1 MGRRPPQGCGL
12 RALPAPL
19 PLLLLLLLLL
29 RPPAT
34 PGVTCPPPTSVEHA
48 DIRVKSYKL
57 NSTERYTCNTGFKRK
72 AGTSTLTECVL
83 NKTTN
88 TAHWTI
94 PNLKCI
100 TSSEASLHPQAH
112 KCHVVMLSLGD
123 PSLTHLKPSSTEMPA
138 GVTPEPESTSLSG
151 KEPAFTS
158 KSDSTVATKAA
169 TEPGSRLIPSKPPAA
184 GTTGVINNEPSR
196 APAQT
201 TANALEHTP
210 SASQETPGTYSY
222 SSGTVTAAIVMPVA
236 VLCVVCV
243 GLLVCYKRSRQTSQI
258 CTVAMENM
266 EEIPMTGGTNGRD
279 EDAENQAH
287 NLGNSRGKLRAAKA
301 EARMPTLP

>member
-1 MGRRPPQGCGL
+1 MKGFQGEQAGRAIPG
-12 RALPAPL
+12 
-19 PLLLLLLLLL
+19 LLLFS
-29 RPPAT
+29 
-34 PGVTCPPPTSVEHA
+34 GVTCPPPTSVEHA

-100 TSSEASLHPQAH
+100 S
-112 KCHVVMLSLGD
+112 
-123 PSLTHLKPSSTEMPA
+123 
-138 GVTPEPESTSLSG
+138 
-151 KEPAFTS
+151 
-158 KSDSTVATKAA
+158 
-169 TEPGSRLIPSKPPAA
+169 
-184 GTTGVINNEPSR
+184 
-196 APAQT
+196 
-201 TANALEHTP
+201 
-210 SASQETPGTYSY
+210 TYSY

-258 CTVAMENM
+258 RTVAMENM

-287 NLGNSRGKLRAAKA
+287 NLGNSRGELRAAKA

>member
-19 PLLLLLLLLL
+19 PLPLLLLLLL

-151 KEPAFTS
+151 K
-158 KSDSTVATKAA
+158 
-169 TEPGSRLIPSKPPAA
+169 
-184 GTTGVINNEPSR
+184 
-196 APAQT
+196 
-201 TANALEHTP
+201 
-210 SASQETPGTYSY
+210 GTYSY

-258 CTVAMENM
+258 RTVAMENM

-279 EDAENQAH
+279 EDAENQAY

>member
-1 MGRRPPQGCGL
+1 MTASC
-12 RALPAPL
+12 
-19 PLLLLLLLLL
+19 
-29 RPPAT
+29 
-34 PGVTCPPPTSVEHA
+34 VTCPPPTSVEHA

-100 TSSEASLHPQAH
+100 R
-112 KCHVVMLSLGD
+112 D

-138 GVTPEPESTSLSG
+138 GHNSTIGS
-151 KEPAFTS
+151 EPAFTS

-184 GTTGVINNEPSR
+184 GTTG
-196 APAQT
+196 
-201 TANALEHTP
+201 
-210 SASQETPGTYSY
+210 ETPGTYSY
-222 SSGTVTAAIVMPVA
+222 SSGTVTAAIIMPVA

-243 GLLVCYKRSRQTSQI
+243 GLLVCYKRSR
-258 CTVAMENM
+258 
-266 EEIPMTGGTNGRD
+266 
-279 EDAENQAH
+279 
-287 NLGNSRGKLRAAKA
+287 
-301 EARMPTLP
+301 

>member
-1 MGRRPPQGCGL
+1 MKGFQGEQAGRAIPG
-12 RALPAPL
+12 
-19 PLLLLLLLLL
+19 LLLFS
-29 RPPAT
+29 
-34 PGVTCPPPTSVEHA
+34 GVTCPPPTSVEYA

-100 TSSEASLHPQAH
+100 
-112 KCHVVMLSLGD
+112 K
-123 PSLTHLKPSSTEMPA
+123 
-138 GVTPEPESTSLSG
+138 
-151 KEPAFTS
+151 PAFTS

-201 TANALEHTP
+201 TAKALEHTP
-210 SASQETPGTYSY
+210 SASQETPAGKESPSPRGEKARRIDLHGRGFADLNGICRLPIWEDGGSFLQSGVAICGTYSY
-222 SSGTVTAAIVMPVA
+222 SSGTVTAAIVMPVT

-258 CTVAMENM
+258 RTVAMENM

-279 EDAENQAH
+279 EDAENQAYD
-287 NLGNSRGKLRAAKA
+287 LGNSRGKLRAAKA

>member
-1 MGRRPPQGCGL
+1 GAPRRASPWLEGLKCGHL
-12 RALPAPL
+12 SSLVCTFA
-19 PLLLLLLLLL
+19 
-29 RPPAT
+29 
-34 PGVTCPPPTSVEHA
+34 GVTCPPPTSVEHA

-100 TSSEASLHPQAH
+100 R
-112 KCHVVMLSLGD
+112 D

-201 TANALEHTP
+201 TAKALEHTP
-210 SASQETPGTYSY
+210 SASQETPGYPGHSATLCLLFCA
-222 SSGTVTAAIVMPVA
+222 TASLLCSLTS
-236 VLCVVCV
+236 VLC
-243 GLLVCYKRSRQTSQI
+243 
-258 CTVAMENM
+258 
-266 EEIPMTGGTNGRD
+266 
-279 EDAENQAH
+279 
-287 NLGNSRGKLRAAKA
+287 LGSVSSAY
-301 EARMPTLP
+301 

>member
-19 PLLLLLLLLL
+19 PPLLLLLLLL

-169 TEPGSRLIPSKPPAA
+169 TEPGSRLIPSKPPAV

-201 TANALEHTP
+201 TAKALEHTP

-222 SSGTVTAAIVMPVA
+222 SSGTVTAAIVMPVT

-258 CTVAMENM
+258 RTVAIENM

>member
-1 MGRRPPQGCGL
+1 MKGFQGEQAGRAIPG
-12 RALPAPL
+12 
-19 PLLLLLLLLL
+19 LLLFS
-29 RPPAT
+29 
-34 PGVTCPPPTSVEHA
+34 GVTCPPPTSVEYA

-201 TANALEHTP
+201 TAKALEHTP
-210 SASQETPGTYSY
+210 SASQETPASLLCSLTS
-222 SSGTVTAAIVMPVA
+222 
-236 VLCVVCV
+236 VLCLGSVSWKRKSVSQRYLFIQFRNCDCCINLSQGV
-243 GLLVCYKRSRQTSQI
+243 SPMHFTARLATLLGIKAAVYTR
-258 CTVAMENM
+258 CTQHS
-266 EEIPMTGGTNGRD
+266 T
-279 EDAENQAH
+279 
-287 NLGNSRGKLRAAKA
+287 
-301 EARMPTLP
+301 

>member
-1 MGRRPPQGCGL
+1 MKGFQGEQAGRAIPG
-12 RALPAPL
+12 
-19 PLLLLLLLLL
+19 LLLFS
-29 RPPAT
+29 
-34 PGVTCPPPTSVEHA
+34 GVTCPPPTSVEHA
-48 DIRVKSYKL
+48 GIRVKSYKL

-201 TANALEHTP
+201 TAKALEHTP
-210 SASQETPGTYSY
+210 SASQETPAGKESPSPRGTYSY
-222 SSGTVTAAIVMPVA
+222 SSGTVTAAIVMPVT

-258 CTVAMENM
+258 RTVAMENM

-279 EDAENQAH
+279 EDAENQAYD
-287 NLGNSRGKLRAAKA
+287 LGNSRGKLRAAKA

>member
-1 MGRRPPQGCGL
+1 MGL
-12 RALPAPL
+12 
-19 PLLLLLLLLL
+19 
-29 RPPAT
+29 T
-34 PGVTCPPPTSVEHA
+34 SVTCPPPTSVEHA

-201 TANALEHTP
+201 TAKALEHTP
-210 SASQETPGTYSY
+210 SATQEMPGTYSY

-258 CTVAMENM
+258 RTVAMENM

-287 NLGNSRGKLRAAKA
+287 NLGNSRGELRAAKA

>member
-100 TSSEASLHPQAH
+100 
-112 KCHVVMLSLGD
+112 K
-123 PSLTHLKPSSTEMPA
+123 
-138 GVTPEPESTSLSG
+138 
-151 KEPAFTS
+151 PAFTS

-201 TANALEHTP
+201 TAKALEHTP
-210 SASQETPGTYSY
+210 SASQETPASLLCSLTS
-222 SSGTVTAAIVMPVA
+222 
-236 VLCVVCV
+236 VLCLGSVSW
-243 GLLVCYKRSRQTSQI
+243 KRKSVSQRYLFIQFRNCDCGHRHACHCALCSMCGTSGVLQKI
-258 CTVAMENM
+258 QANFADTHCCNGEH
-266 EEIPMTGGTNGRD
+266 GRD
-279 EDAENQAH
+279 TNDWGNQRQRRGCRKPSIRPRKLQGEAEGSQ
-287 NLGNSRGKLRAAKA
+287 G
-301 EARMPTLP
+301 

>member
-1 MGRRPPQGCGL
+1 GAPRRASPWLEGLKCGHL
-12 RALPAPL
+12 SSLVCTFA
-19 PLLLLLLLLL
+19 
-29 RPPAT
+29 
-34 PGVTCPPPTSVEHA
+34 GVTCPPPTSVEHA

-100 TSSEASLHPQAH
+100 
-112 KCHVVMLSLGD
+112 K
-123 PSLTHLKPSSTEMPA
+123 
-138 GVTPEPESTSLSG
+138 
-151 KEPAFTS
+151 PAFTS

-201 TANALEHTP
+201 TAKALEHTP
-210 SASQETPGTYSY
+210 SASQETPGYPGHSATLCLLFCA
-222 SSGTVTAAIVMPVA
+222 TASLLCSLTS
-236 VLCVVCV
+236 VLCLGSVSW
-243 GLLVCYKRSRQTSQI
+243 KRKQTSQI
-258 CTVAMENM
+258 RTVAMENM

-279 EDAENQAH
+279 EDAENQAYD
-287 NLGNSRGKLRAAKA
+287 L
-301 EARMPTLP
+301 

>member
-1 MGRRPPQGCGL
+1 MKGFQGEQAGRAIPG
-12 RALPAPL
+12 
-19 PLLLLLLLLL
+19 LLLFS
-29 RPPAT
+29 
-34 PGVTCPPPTSVEHA
+34 GVTCPPPTSVEHA
-48 DIRVKSYKL
+48 GIRVKSYKL

-201 TANALEHTP
+201 TAKALEHTP

-222 SSGTVTAAIVMPVA
+222 SSGTVTAAIVMPVT

-258 CTVAMENM
+258 RTVAMENM

-279 EDAENQAH
+279 EDAENQAYD
-287 NLGNSRGKLRAAKA
+287 LGNSRGKLRAAKA

>member
-19 PLLLLLLLLL
+19 PLPLLLLLLL

-100 TSSEASLHPQAH
+100 R
-112 KCHVVMLSLGD
+112 D

-201 TANALEHTP
+201 TAKALEHTP
-210 SASQETPGTYSY
+210 SASQETPASLLCSLTS
-222 SSGTVTAAIVMPVA
+222 
-236 VLCVVCV
+236 VLCLGSVSW
-243 GLLVCYKRSRQTSQI
+243 KRKSVSQRYLFIQFRNCDCGHRHACRCALCSMCGTSGVLQKI
-258 CTVAMENM
+258 QANFADTHCCNGEH
-266 EEIPMTGGTNGRD
+266 GRD
-279 EDAENQAH
+279 TNDWGNQRQRRGCRKPSIQPRKFQGEAEGSQ
-287 NLGNSRGKLRAAKA
+287 G
-301 EARMPTLP
+301 

>member
-19 PLLLLLLLLL
+19 PPLLLLLLLL

-100 TSSEASLHPQAH
+100 R
-112 KCHVVMLSLGD
+112 D

-169 TEPGSRLIPSKPPAA
+169 TEPGSRLIPSKPPAV

-201 TANALEHTP
+201 TAKALEHTP

-222 SSGTVTAAIVMPVA
+222 SSGTVTAHAPREETPKAAIVMPVT

-258 CTVAMENM
+258 RTVAIENM

>member
-243 GLLVCYKRSRQTSQI
+243 GLLVCYKRSRHCSRHLT
-258 CTVAMENM
+258 MEA
-266 EEIPMTGGTNGRD
+266 
-279 EDAENQAH
+279 ED
-287 NLGNSRGKLRAAKA
+287 
-301 EARMPTLP
+301 

>member
-19 PLLLLLLLLL
+19 PLPLLLLLLL

-100 TSSEASLHPQAH
+100 
-112 KCHVVMLSLGD
+112 K
-123 PSLTHLKPSSTEMPA
+123 
-138 GVTPEPESTSLSG
+138 
-151 KEPAFTS
+151 PAFTS

-201 TANALEHTP
+201 TAKALEHTP
-210 SASQETPGTYSY
+210 SATQEMPGTYSY

-258 CTVAMENM
+258 RTVAMENM

-287 NLGNSRGKLRAAKA
+287 NLGNSRGELRAAKA

>member
-19 PLLLLLLLLL
+19 PLPLLLLLLL

-100 TSSEASLHPQAH
+100 R
-112 KCHVVMLSLGD
+112 D

-201 TANALEHTP
+201 TAKALEHTP

-258 CTVAMENM
+258 RTVAMENM

-279 EDAENQAH
+279 EDAENQAY

>member
-19 PLLLLLLLLL
+19 PLPLLLLLLL

-48 DIRVKSYKL
+48 DIRVKSYTL
-57 NSTERYTCNTGFKRK
+57 NSTERYTCNPGFKRK

-88 TAHWTI
+88 TAHWTT

-201 TANALEHTP
+201 TAKALEHTP

-243 GLLVCYKRSRQTSQI
+243 GLLVCYKRSRHCSRHLT
-258 CTVAMENM
+258 TEA
-266 EEIPMTGGTNGRD
+266 
-279 EDAENQAH
+279 ED
-287 NLGNSRGKLRAAKA
+287 
-301 EARMPTLP
+301 

>member
-1 MGRRPPQGCGL
+1 MKGFQGEQAGRAIPG
-12 RALPAPL
+12 
-19 PLLLLLLLLL
+19 LLLFS
-29 RPPAT
+29 
-34 PGVTCPPPTSVEHA
+34 GVTCPPPTSVEYA

-201 TANALEHTP
+201 TAKALEHTP

-222 SSGTVTAAIVMPVA
+222 SSGTVTAAIVMPVT

-258 CTVAMENM
+258 RTVAMENM

-279 EDAENQAH
+279 EDAENQAYD
-287 NLGNSRGKLRAAKA
+287 LGNSRGKLRAAKA

>member
-19 PLLLLLLLLL
+19 PLLLLLLLLLL

-100 TSSEASLHPQAH
+100 S
-112 KCHVVMLSLGD
+112 
-123 PSLTHLKPSSTEMPA
+123 
-138 GVTPEPESTSLSG
+138 
-151 KEPAFTS
+151 
-158 KSDSTVATKAA
+158 
-169 TEPGSRLIPSKPPAA
+169 
-184 GTTGVINNEPSR
+184 
-196 APAQT
+196 
-201 TANALEHTP
+201 
-210 SASQETPGTYSY
+210 TYSY
-222 SSGTVTAAIVMPVA
+222 SSGTVTAAIIMPVA

-258 CTVAMENM
+258 RTVAMENM